1 MEVGKTNNGEPIF
14 NTTDLRYSGKQIRE
28 TFDRSFEVGIEEGKR
43 LFKEE
48 LTKWLKH
55 IEKYDPE
62 VYIRTVIDKMNLL

>member
-1 MEVGKTNNGEPIF
+1 MIEGIKNNGEPIHY
-14 NTTDLRYSGKQIRE
+14 NPDGKSVSI
-28 TFDRSFEVGIEEGKR
+28 DPVDMSFKAGIEEGKR

-48 LTKWLKH
+48 LTKWLRH

>member
-1 MEVGKTNNGEPIF
+1 MEVGKKNNGEPIF
-14 NTTDLRYSGKQIRE
+14 DTTNLRYSGKQIRE
-28 TFDRSFEVGIEEGKR
+28 TFDGSFDAGVEEWKR
-43 LFKEE
+43 RFKED